1 MRIAVVEPVGRG
13 GLVHYAF
20 ELCQGLAE
28 EGAEVVLITDR
39 TYELGELSAPFRV
52 ERLLRLWDARPAGE
66 GEAGG
71 GTAARSAVVR
81 RALRRLGRGVRW
93 HRERLRLL
101 RRLRRLRPDVV
112 QLGDLRFA
120 GDLPFLLALRASGL
134 RLADV
139 CHNVHRFSPHG
150 GFGAGRLARPLFRR
164 MYRQLDAVFVH
175 WEVNRRRFLD
185 TYGPIPGRLRAIAMG
200 SPTLFR
206 GLRDPAVTAET
217 LRARLGLPAAGEARV
232 VLAFGTLAPY
242 KGLDVLVEAFAH
254 LPPRGATHVE
264 VPPPRGAT
272 HVEVPGRDRDKSLE
286 ANDLEVPP
294 PGATHLVVA
303 GFPLPGFDPEGLRR
317 QARRLGVA
325 DRVRVVPGYVP
336 SAEVAAWME
345 LADVAAF
352 PHREVFQSGVL
363 QVAAAFGVPV
373 VASLVG
379 ATSEV
384 IRDGETGLLVP
395 PGNAAALA
403 AALDRL
409 LSDPAFA
416 RRLGAEASED
426 SRTRLAWRRAAL
438 EILD

>member
-13 GLVHYAF
+13 GLVHHAF
-20 ELCQGLAE
+20 EMCRGLAE
-28 EGAEVVLITDR
+28 EGAEVVLVTDR

-52 ERLLRLWDARPAGE
+52 ERLLRLWDAKPAGE
-66 GEAGG
+66 EEPRG
-71 GTAARSAVVR
+71 ARR
-81 RALRRLGRGVRW
+81 TIRRLGRGLRW

-139 CHNVHRFSPHG
+139 CHNVRPFVLG
-150 GFGAGRLARPLFRR
+150 GSGSGKRAGRFGGGRLSRFLFRR
-164 MYRQLDAVFVH
+164 IYRRFDAVFVH

-185 TYGPIPGRLRAIAMG
+185 TYGPVPGLLRTIPHG

-206 GLRDPAVTAET
+206 ELRDPAVTAET
-217 LRARLGLPAAGEARV
+217 LRARLGLPAPGEAPV
-232 VLAFGTLAPY
+232 VLAFGALAPY
-242 KGLDVLVEAFAH
+242 KGLDLLVEAFAR
-254 LPPRGATHVE
+254 LPQRGATPLV
-264 VPPPRGAT
+264 VTPSDTPQR
-272 HVEVPGRDRDKSLE
+272 
-286 ANDLEVPP
+286 
-294 PGATHLVVA
+294 GATHLVVA
-303 GFPLPGFDPEGLRR
+303 GFPLAGFDPEGLRR
-317 QARRLGVA
+317 HARHLGLS
-325 DRVRVVPGYVP
+325 DRVHVVPGYVP

-373 VASLVG
+373 VASRVG
-379 ATSEV
+379 AIPEV

-395 PGNAAALA
+395 PGDAAALA
-403 AALDRL
+403 AALARL
-409 LSDPAFA
+409 LADPALA
-416 RRLGAEASED
+416 RRLGAAAEEEAR
-426 SRTRLAWRRAAL
+426 SRFAWRRVAREVLAAYREL
-438 EILD
+438 LGEEAAP